1 MKDSLLFFV
10 LLISATNLLGYVRST
25 FEGTLLRR
33 TDSNNIQFLINDQVA
48 AGMTNTQGMTWITA
62 DSDPIAAL
70 RASVQHWDNVSTAA
84 VSFAPLTSTPIGN
97 VPVDINEPADGNHVF
112 VFIDIP
118 EIRAAVGTAL
128 AVTRSRF
135 SPLNGEFVD
144 TDIVFNPDT
153 SFSTTL
159 ASGTFDIEA
168 VATHEVGHSLGA
180 NHTAVIA
187 ASMFPTIPQ
196 EVNFQAKLSDDD
208 TAFLTAVYP
217 APGALDARGQIS
229 GTISLSSG
237 GAATGVLVTAT
248 DPDAGVTIG
257 TLSDLDGGTYTLGPL
272 PPGSYLLSVEAASG
286 IIGPLNFDPSGAT
299 APKFTTDVL
308 TLFFG
313 GNVSPQPVQV
323 LAGSDLTADITVEQ
337 GNPALQIDFFDTG
350 AAETEGNFRGGN
362 QIGASA
368 VELQAGEPIDLVF
381 LGPGIDGTLATDN
394 VRLLVPGVTLRGLI
408 VDSTVTL
415 NGMPVMRATLDVAAR
430 QGRDVGSLVIVKDG
444 SAASFTGAIA
454 IEGADAPPPGPTP
467 TFISDGIVNAGSFTG
482 NAIAAET
489 IVSIFGTDLAGEL
502 AVATSVPLPT
512 TLAGTTVEVTD
523 SAGTTRAAPLFFVSR
538 GQVNCLIPCGTVI
551 GPATLIIR
559 SNGQASAAVMKQVG
573 SVAPGLFSANASG
586 SGVAAAAAVRVDS
599 QGVQTPVQVFDAN
612 QVPRVATPIDLGPG
626 DDPVVLLLF
635 GTGFRGFQ
643 SAEAAIGGAP
653 AQLVG
658 IAVQPEFVGLD
669 QANVIIPMSLMGR
682 GEVEVSLTI
691 DGQPLNPVTVAIQ

>member
-1 MKDSLLFFV
+1 MKRFVLVSLL
-10 LLISATNLLGYVRST
+10 LASAINLPGYVCST
-25 FEGTLLRR
+25 TSGGTPLRR
-33 TDSNNIQFLINDQVA
+33 TDSDNIQFLINDQVA
-48 AGMTNTQGMTWITA
+48 AGLTNSEGATWITA

-70 RASVQHWDNVSTAA
+70 RASVQHWDDVSTAA
-84 VSFAPLTSTPIGN
+84 VSFAPLTSTAIGH
-97 VPVDINEPADGNHVF
+97 EPGDNNHVF
-112 VFIDIP
+112 VFIDTP
-118 EIRAAVGTAL
+118 EIRAAVGGAL

-135 SPLNGEFVD
+135 FLSGEFTD
-144 TDIVFNPDT
+144 TDIVFNPTT

-159 ASGTFDIEA
+159 ATDTFDIEG
-168 VATHEVGHSLGA
+168 VATHEVGHALGA
-180 NHTAVIA
+180 NHTVVGA
-187 ASMFPTIPQ
+187 ASMFPRTPP
-196 EVNFQAKLSDDD
+196 EVNLQSQLSDDD
-208 TAFLTAVYP
+208 TAFLTAAYP
-217 APGALDARGQIS
+217 APGVLDARGRLEAPS
-229 GTISLSSG
+229 RSPAG

-257 TLSDLDGGTYTLGPL
+257 ALSDLDDGTYTVGPL
-272 PPGSYLLSVEAASG
+272 PPGSYLLSVEATSG
-286 IIGPLNFDPSGAT
+286 LVDPFDFS
-299 APKFTTDVL
+299 APNAAKFRTDVL
-308 TLFFG
+308 TLFTG
-313 GNVSPQPVQV
+313 GNTNPQPMHV
-323 LAGSDLTADITVEQ
+323 LAGSDLTADLTVEQ
-337 GNPALQIDFFDTG
+337 GDATLRIDFLGTG
-350 AAETEGNFRGGN
+350 AAETEGNLRGG
-362 QIGASA
+362 IGPAA
-368 VELQAGEPIDLVF
+368 VELQAGEPVDLVF
-381 LGPGIDGTLATDN
+381 VGQGIDGTLTTDN
-394 VRLLVPGVTLRGLI
+394 VRLLVPGVTLQGLI

-415 NGMPVMRATLDVAAR
+415 NGMPVMRAALDIAAR

-454 IEGADAPPPGPTP
+454 IEGAGAPPSGPTP

-489 IVSIFGTDLAGEL
+489 IVSIFGTDLASEP

-523 SAGTTRAAPLFFVSR
+523 SAGTTRAAPLFFVSG
-538 GQVNCLIPCGTVI
+538 GQVNCLIPRGTVT
-551 GPATLIIR
+551 GPATLIIC

-612 QVPRVATPIDLGPG
+612 QVPRAATPIDLGPG

-669 QANVIIPMSLMGR
+669 QANVIIPRSLMGR

>member
-1 MKDSLLFFV
+1 MKRSLILTV
-10 LLISATNLLGYVRST
+10 LLASAINSPGYVRST
-25 FEGTLLRR
+25 TSEGTPLRR

-48 AGMTNTQGMTWITA
+48 AGLTNSEGATWITA

-70 RASVQHWDNVSTAA
+70 RASVQHWDDVSTAA
-84 VSFAPLTSTPIGN
+84 VSFALLTSTPIAN
-97 VPVDINEPADGNHVF
+97 VPLGMNDPSDRNHVF
-112 VFIDIP
+112 VFIDTP
-118 EIRAAVGTAL
+118 EIRSAVGPAL

-135 SPLNGEFVD
+135 FLNGEFVD
-144 TDIVFNPDT
+144 TDIVFNPTT

-159 ASGTFDIEA
+159 ATDTFDIEG
-168 VATHEVGHSLGA
+168 VATHEVGHALGA
-180 NHTAVIA
+180 NHTVVGA
-187 ASMFPTIPQ
+187 ASMFPRTPP
-196 EVNFQAKLSDDD
+196 EVNLQSKLSDDD

-229 GTISLSSG
+229 GTISLSAG

-257 TLSDLDGGTYTLGPL
+257 TLSDLDDGTYTLGPL
-272 PPGSYLLSVEAASG
+272 PPGSYLISAEAAAG
-286 IIGPLNFDPSGAT
+286 LVDPTDFS
-299 APKFTTDVL
+299 APNAGKFKTDVL
-308 TLFFG
+308 TLFAG
-313 GNVSPQPVQV
+313 GNANPQPVQV
-323 LAGSDLTADITVEQ
+323 LAGSDLMADITVEQ
-337 GNPALQIDFFDTG
+337 GAPAFRIEFLGTG
-350 AAETEGNFRGGN
+350 RAETEGNFHGG
-362 QIGASA
+362 IGPAA
-368 VELQAGEPIDLVF
+368 VELQAGEPVDLVF
-381 LGPGIDGTLATDN
+381 GGQGIDGTLTTDN
-394 VRLLVPGVTLRGLI
+394 VRLLAPGVTLRALI
-408 VDSTVTL
+408 VDSRVTL

-454 IEGADAPPPGPTP
+454 IEGAGAPVGPTP
-467 TFISDGIVNAGSFTG
+467 TFISAGIVNAGSFTG

-489 IVSIFGTDLAGEL
+489 IVSIFGTDLADEL

-512 TLAGTTVEVTD
+512 TLSGTMVEVTD
-523 SAGTTRAAPLFFVSR
+523 SAGTTRAAPLFFVSG
-538 GQVNCLIPCGTVI
+538 GQLNCLIPRGTVI

-612 QVPRVATPIDLGPG
+612 QVPRVATPINLGPG

-643 SAEAAIGGAP
+643 SAEAALGGAP

-669 QANVIIPMSLMGR
+669 QANVIIPRSLMGL

-691 DGQPLNPVTVAIQ
+691 DGQPLNSVTVAIQ